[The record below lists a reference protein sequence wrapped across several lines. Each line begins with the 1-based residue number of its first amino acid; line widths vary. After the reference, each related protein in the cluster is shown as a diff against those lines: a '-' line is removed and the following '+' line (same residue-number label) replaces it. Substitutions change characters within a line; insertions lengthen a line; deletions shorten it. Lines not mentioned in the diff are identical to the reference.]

1 MVIRITKTLDAES
14 TILQVDGSVTGE
26 SLSPLEAECD
36 AVEGVVVLDLSG
48 VTYVDSAG
56 IDLLRGQQVRR
67 GSRLRHVSPYLAAL
81 LKDVELNTP
90 PESP

>member
-36 AVEGVVVLDLSG
+36 AVEGVDVLDVSG

-56 IDLLRGQQVRR
+56 IDFLRVQQAQREL
-67 GSRLRHVSPYLAAL
+67 RLSDVSPYLAAL
-81 LKDVELNTP
+81 LKIVDE
-90 PESP
+90 